1 MLGEKVDNNFFTSSW
16 PSSGAGSGT
25 WDCRHSRATS
35 LDLCHQNLDHSHL
48 ASVSLKVNET
58 DFHLLIFGSLIEE
71 DVIISFWTIQ
81 RIIFRAFLIRPLP
94 LDSEGKGIVSL
105 SSFLF
110 HGLLNMDMSSIR
122 VGKISN
128 SGKIKNQ
135 AVPKRLS
142 FDIFP

>member
-1 MLGEKVDNNFFTSSW
+1 MIVK
-16 PSSGAGSGT
+16 
-25 WDCRHSRATS
+25 
-35 LDLCHQNLDHSHL
+35 
-48 ASVSLKVNET
+48 
-58 DFHLLIFGSLIEE
+58 
-71 DVIISFWTIQ
+71 
-81 RIIFRAFLIRPLP
+81 AFLIRPLP
-94 LDSEGKGIVSL
+94 LDSEGKFTVSL

-142 FDIFP
+142 FDNFP